1 MAPIASSDSTI
12 SRDNG
17 MATSRDQQVQRS
29 HYYAIVD
36 EVDSILVDEA
46 RTPLIISG
54 PATVST
60 HQYDRFKPLVE
71 QLVRKQTMLCNRL
84 STEAKEFFDAGKK
97 DEAGRVLF
105 KLKLG
110 QPRNKGLS
118 RMMEDPELR
127 RLIDKAELEFYK
139 DTDGKAALVDL
150 KEELFFTIEERQ
162 HDADLTQKGRDFLKP
177 DDPDAFVLPDL
188 LTEFAD
194 IDNKPG
200 LSDAEKAQQKS
211 ARQQYCDA
219 QAERIHNISQ
229 LLKAYC
235 LYEKDVEYVVEDNKV
250 IIVDTFTGR
259 KMPGRR
265 WSDGLHQAVEA
276 KEGVQIDRETQTL
289 ATITIQNYFR
299 LYEKLA
305 GMTGTAETEANEFHD
320 IYRLDVNVIPT
331 NRPVRRLDENDRIYK
346 TRREKYNA
354 VIEAIR
360 EAHGKGQPVLVGTA
374 SVESS
379 ELLSRMLKL
388 QKIPHTVL
396 NAKFHMQ
403 EAEIVAR
410 AGLKGS
416 VTISTNMAGRGT
428 DIKLGEGV
436 ADVGGLYVVGTER
449 HESRRIDRQLRGRCA
464 RQGDAGLSRFYV
476 SFEDDLMRNF
486 GASDRMTKIME
497 TFGLKEGEEL
507 EHPWLNKSVETA
519 QKRVE
524 QRNYMIRRRTLEFD
538 DVMNQQREVVY
549 GYRQEVMDSENPREL
564 VFEVI
569 DEMVPKKVAEYL
581 GQTDSGDE
589 PDRQGLLNWVNTTF
603 PLGLSAKKADLESR
617 SIEDNSIWLVQV
629 IKDAYNRKA
638 SMEHAEALRGLERF
652 VILNAVDRLW
662 QEHLYA
668 MDGLREAVY
677 LRAFAQKDPLVEYKN
692 EAFAMFGELM
702 DSIKLEVL
710 NNLFRST
717 TNLQAFENLLRSLPQ
732 NLIQADIPGLSSPE
746 QAPPLVEK
754 NDGPQAP
761 RIELPIKRELPK
773 VGRNDPCPCGSGKKF
788 KNCCGRTA

>member
-1 MAPIASSDSTI
+1 MFQLVIKSIVGSKNQRELRRLQPVIARINEIEGSLSSLSDEQLRGKTDSWKQELSQLKDLEELSAKLEEILPEAFAVVKNAARRLTERKHAFTVCDMPMTWAMVHFDVQLLGGIVLHRGRIAEMATGEGKTLVATAPVYLNALSGRGVHVVTVNDYLARRDAEWMGQLYNFLGLNVGIIQHDQPPEIRRDQYVCDITYGTNSEFGFDYL
-12 SRDNG
+12 RDNG
-17 MATSRDQQVQRS
+17 MATSHDQQVQRS
-29 HYYAIVD
+29 HYFAIVD
-36 EVDSILVDEA
+36 EVDSILIDEA

-60 HQYDRFKPLVE
+60 HQYDKFKPLVE
-71 QLVRKQTMLCNRL
+71 QLVRKQTAFCNRL
-84 STEAKEFFDAGKK
+84 STDARELYEQGKK
-97 DEAGRVLF
+97 DEAGRTIF

-110 QPRNKGLS
+110 QPRNKGLA
-118 RMMEDPELR
+118 RMMEDPEMR
-127 RLIDKAELEFYK
+127 KLIDKAELEFYK
-139 DTDGKAALVDL
+139 DTDGKAALVEL
-150 KEELFFTIEERQ
+150 KEELYFTIEERQ

-194 IDNKPG
+194 IENNPA
-200 LSDAEKAQQKS
+200 LSDSEKAHEKG
-211 ARQQYCDA
+211 ARQQHCDA

-235 LYEKDVEYVVEDNKV
+235 LYEKDVEYVVEENKV
-250 IIVDTFTGR
+250 VIVDTFTGR

-299 LYEKLA
+299 LYDKLA

-320 IYRLDVNVIPT
+320 IYNLDVNVVPT
-331 NRPVRRLDENDRIYK
+331 NRKVQRLDENDRIYK

-354 VIEAIR
+354 VIDAIR
-360 EAHGKGQPVLVGTA
+360 AAHGKGQPVLVGTA

-396 NAKFHMQ
+396 NAKYHMQ

-410 AGLKGS
+410 AGLKGA

-436 ADVGGLYVVGTER
+436 AGLGGLYVIGTER

-464 RQGDAGLSRFYV
+464 RQGDPGASRFYV

-486 GASDRMTKIME
+486 GASERMTKIME
-497 TFGLKEGEEL
+497 TFGLKENEEL

-538 DVMNQQREVVY
+538 DVMNQQREVIY
-549 GYRQEVMDSENPREL
+549 GYRQEVMDSANPR
-564 VFEVI
+564 
-569 DEMVPKKVAEYL
+569 
-581 GQTDSGDE
+581 
-589 PDRQGLLNWVNTTF
+589 
-603 PLGLSAKKADLESR
+603 
-617 SIEDNSIWLVQV
+617 
-629 IKDAYNRKA
+629 
-638 SMEHAEALRGLERF
+638 
-652 VILNAVDRLW
+652 
-662 QEHLYA
+662 
-668 MDGLREAVY
+668 
-677 LRAFAQKDPLVEYKN
+677 
-692 EAFAMFGELM
+692 
-702 DSIKLEVL
+702 
-710 NNLFRST
+710 
-717 TNLQAFENLLRSLPQ
+717 
-732 NLIQADIPGLSSPE
+732 
-746 QAPPLVEK
+746 
-754 NDGPQAP
+754 
-761 RIELPIKRELPK
+761 
-773 VGRNDPCPCGSGKKF
+773 
-788 KNCCGRTA
+788 